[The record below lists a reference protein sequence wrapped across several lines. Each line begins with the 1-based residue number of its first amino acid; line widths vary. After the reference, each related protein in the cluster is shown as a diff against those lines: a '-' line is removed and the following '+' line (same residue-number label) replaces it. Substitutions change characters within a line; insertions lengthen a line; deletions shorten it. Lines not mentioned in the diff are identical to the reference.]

1 MDPFPLPGPWAPGEY
16 LWPHDT
22 AQCFALDRCMLACPG
37 RQSHAAVVRGTVGGI
52 DDTPWRGARWA
63 PTEQTTPVLDC
74 NCSTASLFNFI
85 ADALYFHIE
94 KEAGAH
100 LAFPLAAELRDARN
114 HRLAG
119 LCRAARLRSA
129 TKPPRRV
136 CHVALGQG
144 GKKKQKSELALGLF
158 NNSQRQENLEIPKK
172 NILRL
177 GGRFGHLRQMQ
188 NHSWFYDWG
197 D

>member
-1 MDPFPLPGPWAPGEY
+1 
-16 LWPHDT
+16 
-22 AQCFALDRCMLACPG
+22 
-37 RQSHAAVVRGTVGGI
+37 
-52 DDTPWRGARWA
+52 
-63 PTEQTTPVLDC
+63 
-74 NCSTASLFNFI
+74 FNFI

-144 GKKKQKSELALGLF
+144 GKKKEAKKRISIGLVQQLTATRKSG
-158 NNSQRQENLEIPKK
+158 NPKEK
-172 NILRL
+172 HPTPR
-177 GGRFGHLRQMQ
+177 R
-188 NHSWFYDWG
+188 S
-197 D
+197 